1 MVGHNVSFLT
11 LESGSEIMYVD
22 CDYNPYQGNPT
33 PSDYLIF
40 DNC

>member
-1 MVGHNVSFLT
+1 
-11 LESGSEIMYVD
+11 MYVD